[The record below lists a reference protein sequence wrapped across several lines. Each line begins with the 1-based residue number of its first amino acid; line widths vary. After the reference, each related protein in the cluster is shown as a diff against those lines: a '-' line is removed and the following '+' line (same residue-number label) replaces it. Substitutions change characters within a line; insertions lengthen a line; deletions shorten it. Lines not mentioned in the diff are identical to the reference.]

1 MNSDMTVKVPM
12 THRRGQFFL
21 YRELAL
27 SSWVMVQHYM
37 GDATAF
43 FMLPDQGKM
52 WELEETLN
60 QRHFENILQLIDL
73 R

>member
-1 MNSDMTVKVPM
+1 MTVKVPM

-21 YRELAL
+21 YRELDL